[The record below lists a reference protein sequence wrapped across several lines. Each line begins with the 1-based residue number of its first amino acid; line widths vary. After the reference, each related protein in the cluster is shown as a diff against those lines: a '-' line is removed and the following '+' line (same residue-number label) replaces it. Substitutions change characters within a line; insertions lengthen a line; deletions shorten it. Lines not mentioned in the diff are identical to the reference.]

1 MRTKDIAQA
10 VINRVAPVVN
20 NDTVI
25 HSRDNVEAE
34 LGLRL
39 DITMLTTGAI
49 TGTVQWFLQDSCD
62 GGQTWDDVIASNTF
76 AFGAALTTQRFSVAL
91 SIAPVILPAG
101 TPVTQGGAVS
111 NLALAAGGVRT
122 GPIGSKIRIVER
134 ITAIA
139 GSPVGPQY
147 RIGLTAK

>member
-1 MRTKDIAQA
+1 MRTKDIVQA
-10 VINRVAPVVN
+10 VLNRTAN
-20 NDTVI
+20 IANGDFVI
-25 HSRDNVEAE
+25 YTRDNVEGE
-34 LGLRL
+34 LGLRF

-62 GGQTWDDVIASNTF
+62 GGNTWDDVIAANTF
-76 AFGAALTTQRFSVAL
+76 AFGAALTSQRFSVAL

-101 TPVTQGGAVS
+101 TPVVQGGAVS

-122 GPIGSKIRIVER
+122 GPLGSKIRIVER
-134 ITAIA
+134 ITLIA
-139 GSPVGPQY
+139 GSPVAPQY